1 MNHHLSFI
9 LTKHPNKSWGILGG
23 QGEKFTNPQPTN
35 RSKPTQTCWKHD
47 LTYRDA
53 WNLFVLY
60 FLGWKKKLQKP
71 DKKNPIKTAGAP
83 FGFQVGMVHSKKK
96 TRGEHRE
103 HLPQMFLGFRFSL
116 PSRLLFSIKKVTSQ
130 NHLDVIYVSLY
141 SRTFTIGILKMNQ
154 K

>member
-83 FGFQVGMVHSKKK
+83 FGFQVGMVHSQKKHGGNTGNTFPK
-96 TRGEHRE
+96 C
-103 HLPQMFLGFRFSL
+103 FLVFGFPSL
-116 PSRLLFSIKKVTSQ
+116 PDCFFQSRRSRLKITWMSFMFPYTLELLQ
-130 NHLDVIYVSLY
+130 LAY
-141 SRTFTIGILKMNQ
+141 SK
-154 K
+154 